1 MKGSFLKVHRHK
13 KKWKSK
19 KIIKNAYHSCKSITI
34 QRRNYRHMMMMM
46 IKMRMR
52 HENLQNHNF
61 DEIKKLKKVLAH
73 FLMRFFFKF
82 K

>member
-1 MKGSFLKVHRHK
+1 MTNERIIFKSTQTQ

-34 QRRNYRHMMMMM
+34 QRRNYRHMMIMM

-52 HENLQNHNF
+52 DENLQNHNF
-61 DEIKKLKKVLAH
+61 DEIKKIKKISSI
-73 FLMRFFFKF
+73 F
-82 K
+82 